1 MLSRAV
7 TLGFRALRPA
17 ILKSRHG
24 WIRAS
29 SLPVPRA
36 CIGARYISA
45 TTVPRFVSHEDP
57 KDVDSP
63 DDAAPGETDPAAT
76 PDNEIEVS
84 EEAKEEAEV
93 KVIPPAIHELL
104 LAIGPDYRYRV
115 LDTTNLLRTLKD
127 VQSLYGFCNR
137 STIPE
142 EMKAVIVALHPLCY
156 PSVDAGPRESVSV
169 REIED
174 VWPHRCG
181 QSKEMLALD
190 DTERAAVSF
199 NKMLFFGSASAG
211 HCADTRLGLAL
222 SRNSWLIW
230 VAWGAEAAVEAEAI
244 KYHSDM
250 EKIIHRSEI
259 KALGDR
265 IADALR
271 TSDEQYTC
279 ELLGGYRRG
288 EEYSPVINI
297 MISRPSYVVDDPYLR
312 TKGIHP
318 FGLMGEIKRVL
329 EDGYMLHPKKI
340 FTGGEKHII
349 ALTRLDSDS
358 PHRQLNI
365 HLCPTQSLPN
375 MRLWYTGD
383 QRLVRFLMSEARRGG
398 NMLSEYAISD
408 MSAGHDLTRIGTD
421 IMVKDEQE
429 IFQLLGVPWLEP
441 TERSNVKYGDA
452 LAMFNQDRLDEAVAP
467 MA

>member
-137 STIPE
+137 ST
-142 EMKAVIVALHPLCY
+142 
-156 PSVDAGPRESVSV
+156 
-169 REIED
+169 
-174 VWPHRCG
+174 
-181 QSKEMLALD
+181 SK
-190 DTERAAVSF
+190 F
-199 NKMLFFGSASAG
+199 CSAKQLY
-211 HCADTRLGLAL
+211 CA
-222 SRNSWLIW
+222 
-230 VAWGAEAAVEAEAI
+230 
-244 KYHSDM
+244 K
-250 EKIIHRSEI
+250 
-259 KALGDR
+259 GDR
-265 IADALR
+265 LINSPR
-271 TSDEQYTC
+271 GDESC
-279 ELLGGYRRG
+279 HCGAIPPLLSQRRCWPEG
-288 EEYSPVINI
+288 ERQCQGDRGRLAPQSGSN
-297 MISRPSYVVDDPYLR
+297 PSC
-312 TKGIHP
+312 
-318 FGLMGEIKRVL
+318 
-329 EDGYMLHPKKI
+329 I
-340 FTGGEKHII
+340 F
-349 ALTRLDSDS
+349 A
-358 PHRQLNI
+358 
-365 HLCPTQSLPN
+365 
-375 MRLWYTGD
+375 
-383 QRLVRFLMSEARRGG
+383 
-398 NMLSEYAISD
+398 
-408 MSAGHDLTRIGTD
+408 
-421 IMVKDEQE
+421 
-429 IFQLLGVPWLEP
+429 
-441 TERSNVKYGDA
+441 
-452 LAMFNQDRLDEAVAP
+452 
-467 MA
+467 